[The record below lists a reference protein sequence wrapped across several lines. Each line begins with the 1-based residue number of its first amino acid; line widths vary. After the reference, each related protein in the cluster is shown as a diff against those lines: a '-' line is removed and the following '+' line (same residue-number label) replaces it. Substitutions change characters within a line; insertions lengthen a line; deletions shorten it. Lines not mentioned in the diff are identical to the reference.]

1 MEHFKE
7 VPDIN
12 RLIISPLYLREGL
25 EFAKNKG
32 YNDIL
37 ISTSDIGI
45 SDVSCE
51 HTLNVSLICEYDFI
65 EALTIS
71 GYDSTIEPCS
81 LNQLS
86 VLPHLKKM
94 GLWIDKVFTIDFSL
108 FPKLEE
114 LEYYDTKHA
123 INVET
128 LINLKKL
135 HIYNF
140 NSKELEELK
149 NMVLLE
155 NLTLWDAK
163 NTNLNGLQQLTNLR
177 NIEIVRSKKMSNI
190 DGLCKADKLESVQ
203 LYSCNSLN
211 DLGALKDIPKLKDL
225 SIEKCK
231 LLNDLSQL
239 APNNSIEKI
248 FILSTLKDLDFVKTM
263 YNLKRL
269 FFYDVT
275 SGDLSPL
282 FESESLE
289 SVSMGSKKKYGY
301 SEREVNKMLL
311 RNKNCDKT
319 DEIQKK
325 QIAYFG
331 EIDINPPEEENVCE
345 VILDKKKICLDL
357 NFFEGVPEYD
367 WLNEYENYANNLL
380 QYKKVIDDYIV
391 KEYDSN
397 GKVKEYIDFH
407 IEELDKSS
415 LDKIL
420 RKTDPNTTL
429 EKRLLSVLTLERVGF
444 YPGENDYAVWD
455 YTIGKNVTDLLIVV
469 VTDNN
474 GNIKEI
480 TTEN

>member
-1 MEHFKE
+1 MERYRE

-12 RLIISPLYLREGL
+12 RLIIFPLHLREGL
-25 EFAKNKG
+25 EFAKNQG
-32 YNDIL
+32 YYDIL
-37 ISTSDIGI
+37 IDVGSTT
-45 SDVSCE
+45 SCK
-51 HTLNVSLICEYDFI
+51 HTLNVSLISEYDFI
-65 EALTIS
+65 ESLTIL
-71 GYDSTIEPCS
+71 GFDYTIEPCN
-81 LNQLS
+81 LNRLS
-86 VLPHLKKM
+86 VLPHLHK
-94 GLWIDKVFTIDFSL
+94 LALRADKVFTIDFSL

-114 LEYYDTKHA
+114 LKYYHTKHT

-128 LINLKKL
+128 LINLKQL

-163 NTNLNGLQQLTNLR
+163 NTNLNGLEKLTNLR
-177 NIEIVRSKKMSNI
+177 NIEIVRSKKMSNL
-190 DGLCKADKLESVQ
+190 DGLCKANKLESVL

-211 DLGALKDIPKLKDL
+211 DPRALKDIPNLKDL

-248 FILSTLKDLDFVKTM
+248 FISTLKDLDFVKTM

-269 FFYDVT
+269 AFNDVT

-289 SVSMGSKKKYGY
+289 SVCMESKKKYGY

-331 EIDINPPEEENVCE
+331 EIDINPPEEEIECE
-345 VILDKKKICLDL
+345 VILDKKKIYLDL

-391 KEYDSN
+391 KDYDSN

-420 RKTDPNTTL
+420 RKTEPDATI
-429 EKRLLSVLTLERVGF
+429 EKRLLSVLKLERVGF
-444 YPGENDYAVWD
+444 YPGVNDYAVWD
-455 YTIGKNVTDLLIVV
+455 YTIGKNVTDQLIVV

-480 TTEN
+480 TTES